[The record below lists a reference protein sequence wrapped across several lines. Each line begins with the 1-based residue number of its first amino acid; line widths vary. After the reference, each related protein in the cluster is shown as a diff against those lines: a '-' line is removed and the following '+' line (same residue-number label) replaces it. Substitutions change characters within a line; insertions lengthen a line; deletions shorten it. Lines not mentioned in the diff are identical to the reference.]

1 MPPLPARNVLSYV
14 RLEEDDATSE
24 LLVPGSVSYVG
35 SHQGPSGTAHYWSYP
50 TKSGVA
56 WVELSAGMKLGLCE
70 RPPESICEATEPR
83 DKHKFRHVARRPS
96 EVPLAKRVKPD
107 RATWV
112 EPAALPT
119 CSLHQAWHEH
129 TSFDSA
135 LKYYGARAIRDGSAG
150 PGTRYFY
157 LQLTSG
163 RYACIESRRDFP
175 QTVAISLEVNTRR
188 ASKNSG
194 GVVYVRDIEEILGP
208 MGGTFKM
215 PTANLFIAWS
225 ADA

>member
-1 MPPLPARNVLSYV
+1 MPPLTDRDVLRYIK
-14 RLEEDDATSE
+14 LEEDDATRE
-24 LLVPGSVSYVG
+24 LLIPGSVRYVG
-35 SHQGPSGTAHYWSYP
+35 ALQTPSGIAHYWSYP
-50 TKSGVA
+50 TGKGVGWA
-56 WVELSAGMKLGLCE
+56 ELGATISLGFCGT
-70 RPPESICEATEPR
+70 PPEPISAATQPR
-83 DKHKFRHVARRPS
+83 NKHKFRNVARRPP

-112 EPAALPT
+112 EPSAMPT
-119 CSLHQAWHEH
+119 CSLHQAWHQH
-129 TSFDSA
+129 ASFESA
-135 LKYYGARAIRDGSAG
+135 VKYYGARAIRDGSAG
-150 PGTRYFY
+150 PGTRYFH

-175 QTVAISLEVNTRR
+175 QTVAISLEVNTRK

-194 GVVYVRDIEEILGP
+194 GVIYVRDIEEILGP
-208 MGGTFKM
+208 LGGTFKM